1 MAIAKN
7 PSKAVAVF
15 CASCLGKQPAY
26 RTAAVS
32 LGAAI
37 AQAEQTLVY
46 GGGTKGLMGVVA
58 SEVLSEGGS
67 VVGIVPFAISTAGG
81 EGKGSAPGVENNL
94 KLGSD
99 RVETIVVNS
108 MSDRKN
114 EMAKRVSGFFGLPGG
129 FGTLDEVRRILLV
142 LRLANQTHVT
152 PQILEVITW
161 TQIGFHTKPIIL
173 LNVLSYFDPLR
184 QLIRTGIEE
193 GFIPADNESFVIFV
207 EGPDAHAEH
216 ERFDWGTAGL
226 SALASWDSAAAKPL
240 FEWKEM
246 KAEN

>member
-1 MAIAKN
+1 MRMRSRVVARRGTERGRALKTRYKPSKSQILVRTGNLPCIMAIAKN

-26 RTAAVS
+26 RTAAVCKMTRAPCIPWLNFAAA

-81 EGKGSAPGVENNL
+81 EGNGSAPGVENTL

-99 RVETIVVNS
+99 RVETAS
-108 MSDRKN
+108 PH
-114 EMAKRVSGFFGLPGG
+114 ALP
-129 FGTLDEVRRILLV
+129 
-142 LRLANQTHVT
+142 
-152 PQILEVITW
+152 
-161 TQIGFHTKPIIL
+161 
-173 LNVLSYFDPLR
+173 
-184 QLIRTGIEE
+184 
-193 GFIPADNESFVIFV
+193 
-207 EGPDAHAEH
+207 
-216 ERFDWGTAGL
+216 
-226 SALASWDSAAAKPL
+226 
-240 FEWKEM
+240 
-246 KAEN
+246 

>member
-58 SEVLSEGGS
+58 SE
-67 VVGIVPFAISTAGG
+67 
-81 EGKGSAPGVENNL
+81 
-94 KLGSD
+94 
-99 RVETIVVNS
+99 IVVNS

>member
-1 MAIAKN
+1 MAIAQT

-81 EGKGSAPGVENNL
+81 EGKGSAPGVENIL

-99 RVETIVVNS
+99 RIVVNS

-129 FGTLDEVRRILLV
+129 FGTLDE
-142 LRLANQTHVT
+142 
-152 PQILEVITW
+152 ILEVITW

-193 GFIPADNESFVIFV
+193 GFIPADNENFVIFV